1 MFSKIVRW
9 AQGRHTLFAIYFALT
24 GTVLQVFHLLD
35 GNFIALITA
44 VQGFVFAHSYAENKF
59 NITNGGEKVNTEGD
73 KNAAS
78 NITPDPK

>member
-1 MFSKIVRW
+1 MFNRIVRW

-24 GTVLQVFHLLD
+24 GTVLQVFHRLD

-59 NITNGGEKVNTEGD
+59 GITNGGDTEGD

-78 NITPDPK
+78 NSATPDTK